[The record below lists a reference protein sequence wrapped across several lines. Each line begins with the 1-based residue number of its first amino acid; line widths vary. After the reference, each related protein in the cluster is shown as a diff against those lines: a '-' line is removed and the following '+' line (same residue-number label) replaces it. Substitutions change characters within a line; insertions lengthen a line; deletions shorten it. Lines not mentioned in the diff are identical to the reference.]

1 MLSAHDHFRIIS
13 ETASDAIVTIDEA
26 STILFANPAAGRLF
40 GYSSEE
46 LIGQPLSI
54 LMPERMRA
62 AHRVGISRHVATGK
76 RKLDWSGI
84 ELPGLRKNGSEMMLE
99 VSFGDYEADGAHY
112 YTGIMRDITER
123 LQMQRRL
130 DVEQDVMRNL
140 AVATDNKAGVKKVL
154 SGIAARFGWAFG
166 GLWRVNTAEN
176 VITCL
181 DVWKSNDI
189 DLSEFIQIT
198 CSARLQF
205 GEGLPGRVWAKGE
218 PVWIRDLAAENNLA
232 RLAQALNDGLRA
244 AFAFPIRQGGNVL
257 GVMEFFGT
265 ETLDPDPSLLS
276 MTETVGTVVGQFIE
290 RRNTL
295 EELQRANRVKS
306 EFLATMSHE
315 LRTPLNAMIGYSQ
328 LLLDGI
334 PTTLEDDA
342 HEKVHRISV
351 SAKHLL
357 GLIEEILTFSRLEA
371 GEETLRI
378 DAFKPHDIGVDV
390 KHLLEPLATEK
401 GLSFDVEMADQVETL
416 HTDQVK
422 LRQILVNLVGNAI
435 KFTDKGGVA
444 VRIRDENNCIAFSV
458 TDTGPGIPQEYHE
471 KIFEAFWQ
479 ADSSKTRK
487 VSGTG
492 LGLSVT
498 RRLARL
504 LGGDVTIQSQPD
516 RGTTF
521 TVRIPKRAPL
531 DVG

>member
-40 GYSSEE
+40 GYSAED

-62 AHRVGISRHVATGK
+62 AHRAGISRHVATGE

-84 ELPGLRKNGSEMMLE
+84 ELPGLHRNGSELMLE
-99 VSFGDYEADGAHY
+99 VSFGDYETDGAHY

-130 DVEQDVMRNL
+130 DVEQDVMRSL
-140 AVATDNKAGVKKVL
+140 AVATDTKAAVKKVL
-154 SGIAARFGWAFG
+154 GGIASRFGWAFG
-166 GLWRVNTAEN
+166 GLWRVNAAEN
-176 VITCL
+176 VIMCL
-181 DVWKSNDI
+181 DVWSADSI
-189 DLSEFIQIT
+189 DLTEFIQLS
-198 CSARLQF
+198 CSTRLQF
-205 GEGLPGRVWAKGE
+205 GEGLPGRVWARGE
-218 PVWIRDLAAENNLA
+218 PVWIRDLADESGFPRVQTAVDA
-232 RLAQALNDGLRA
+232 GLRA
-244 AFAFPIRQGGNVL
+244 AFAFPIRQSGNVL
-257 GVMEFFGT
+257 GVIEFFGT

-276 MTETVGTVVGQFIE
+276 MTETVGTAVGQFIE
-290 RRNTL
+290 RRNTF

-334 PTTLEDDA
+334 PTTLQDDA

-371 GEETLRI
+371 GEETVRI
-378 DAFKPHDIGVDV
+378 DTFKPHDIGIDV
-390 KHLLEPLATEK
+390 KNLLEPLAAEK
-401 GLSFDVEMADQVETL
+401 GLKFDVDVAEPVGTL
-416 HTDQVK
+416 ITDQVK

-435 KFTDKGGVA
+435 KFTENGHVA
-444 VRIRDENNCIAFSV
+444 LRIRDENNCIAFSV

-504 LGGDVTIQSQPD
+504 MGGDVTIQSQPD
-516 RGTTF
+516 RGSTF